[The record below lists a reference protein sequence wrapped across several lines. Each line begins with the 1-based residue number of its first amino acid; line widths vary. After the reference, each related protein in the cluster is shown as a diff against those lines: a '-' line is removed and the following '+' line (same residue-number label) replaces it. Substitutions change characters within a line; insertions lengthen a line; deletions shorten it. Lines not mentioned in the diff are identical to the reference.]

1 MLVGTV
7 ARAVQWAAV
16 RVRPLGKRV
25 TPIDGFGW
33 VQRVGGDWTGGLSQP
48 VV

>member
-1 MLVGTV
+1 VLVGTV

-33 VQRVGGDWTGGLSQP
+33 LGSTGWR
-48 VV
+48 